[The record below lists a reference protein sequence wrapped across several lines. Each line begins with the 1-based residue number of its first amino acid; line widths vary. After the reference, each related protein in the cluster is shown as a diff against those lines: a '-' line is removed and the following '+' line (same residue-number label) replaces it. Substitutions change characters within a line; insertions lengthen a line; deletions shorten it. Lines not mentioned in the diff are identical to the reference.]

1 MVVFAGESD
10 LSDSQKTYNE
20 ELNKTI
26 EKLEQKARLIRLHV
40 IEMIHEAG
48 SGHPGGSLS
57 ATDILTT
64 LYFHVMHHRAQEPD
78 WCDRDRFVL
87 SKGHAA
93 PALYA
98 VLAESGYFPVEE
110 LISLRKLGSRLQGH
124 PSMRHLPGIDM
135 STGSLGQGLA
145 AAAGMALGGKLD
157 RKNYNVYVLLGDG
170 EIEEGSIWEAA
181 MSASHYKLDRLIAF
195 LDRNRLQIDGKTS
208 QVMTVAPLKEKWESF
223 GWNVIEINGHKIEEI
238 LRAIEDVKNS
248 EGKPNI
254 IIAHTVKGKGV
265 SFMEGSVH
273 FHGKAPDD
281 EQYQIAMREIKGEE
295 VNP

>member
-1 MVVFAGESD
+1 MVDFVGETD
-10 LSDSQKTYNE
+10 LSDSQKSYNE
-20 ELNKTI
+20 DLNKTI
-26 EKLEQKARLIRLHV
+26 EELEQKARLIRLHI

-64 LYFHVMHHRAQEPD
+64 LYFHVMQHRAHEPD

-93 PALYA
+93 PALYS

-110 LISLRKLGSRLQGH
+110 LNSLRKLGSRLQGH

-181 MSASHYKLDRLIAF
+181 MSASHYKLDRLIVF
-195 LDRNRLQIDGKTS
+195 LDRNHLQIDGKTS

-238 LRAIEDVKNS
+238 LRAIEEAKAS

-265 SFMEGSVH
+265 SFMEGSVN

-281 EQYQIAMREIKGEE
+281 EQYRIAMREIRGEE
-295 VNP
+295 VSP